1 MSGMPLLKSAIPF
14 GQSENRFCNQSTKIG
29 CFVGTGVESIQPPK
43 PFQAEHTPAVIQMAT
58 ITECQYRWLR
68 VPPTACAPKN
78 LCRSVGLWFLKS
90 YSLLNIGMA
99 DGSERQ
105 MCSGEVRD

>member
-43 PFQAEHTPAVIQMAT
+43 PFQAEHTPAVISNGYHHRMSVSVAAGPSNG
-58 ITECQYRWLR
+58 LR
-68 VPPTACAPKN
+68 A
-78 LCRSVGLWFLKS
+78 
-90 YSLLNIGMA
+90 
-99 DGSERQ
+99 
-105 MCSGEVRD
+105 